1 MSALTLK
8 NVNYS
13 VKGFSLDNVS
23 FEVPKGMI
31 TGLVG
36 RNGSGKTTLIHIL
49 ANNINR
55 KSGTI
60 LYDGKLYWEDEV
72 GIKRKL
78 GFVYDEPS
86 FNDGYTPMR
95 FLTRALSCFDDFDP
109 ELFKEYM
116 NKFDLPY
123 YKRISK
129 FSLGMKHKFWLIATL
144 SRRPQILIMD
154 EPTTGVDPADRS
166 VILDI
171 LQEYVE
177 NEQNSV
183 LLSTHITGDLDQI
196 ADYLVFIDAGR
207 IVMADYKESL
217 LEQFRVVE
225 LPLSFPIDTYKN
237 NVLSLKKTSLGMT
250 ALTNDNTI
258 WQLEGISSR
267 IPTIED
273 LAIHLRE
280 IHKNMDKHV
289 DDKEAKVI

>member
-13 VKGFSLDNVS
+13 EKGFSLNDVS
-23 FEVPKGMI
+23 FEVPRGMI

-60 LYDGKLYWEDEV
+60 LYDGKLFWEDEV
-72 GIKRKL
+72 GIKKKL
-78 GFVYDEPS
+78 GFVYDEPC
-86 FNDGYTPMR
+86 FNDRYTPMK
-95 FLTRALSCFDDFDP
+95 FLNRALSCFDDFDY

-123 YKRISK
+123 YKKISE
-129 FSLGMKHKFWLIATL
+129 FSLGMKHKFSLIVTL
-144 SRRPQILIMD
+144 SRQPQILIMD
-154 EPTTGVDPADRS
+154 EPTTGVDPADRY

-171 LQEYVE
+171 LQEFVQ

-183 LLSTHITGDLDQI
+183 LLSTHLTGDLDQI

-207 IVMADYKESL
+207 IVMDDYKETL

-225 LPLSFPIDTYKN
+225 LPLSFPNDQYSHHF
-237 NVLSLKKTSLGMT
+237 LSLKKTSLGIT
-250 ALTNDNTI
+250 ALTNDITL
-258 WQLEGISSR
+258 WQLDGVSSR
-267 IPTIED
+267 MPTVEE

-280 IHKNMDKHV
+280 IHKSLVKQ
-289 DDKEAKVI
+289 DDGKGVLVS